1 MFDSLSE
8 KLGGILD
15 RLTRRGALSEA
26 DVEAALREVRRALLE
41 ADVALDVARAFTDN
55 IKKQAV
61 GVEVMKS
68 VTPGQLVVKIV
79 HDQLVATLGADSQGI
94 DLAAAPPV
102 AIMMVGLQGSGK
114 TTTTA
119 KLARRLTD
127 RQKRKV
133 LMASLDVRRPAAM
146 EQLAVLGREAQIDTL
161 PVVAGQQPPQIAKRA
176 LEAARLGGYDVVLL
190 DTAGRTTLDDEMMNE
205 AAEVKRA
212 ANPHEVLLVAD
223 ALTGQDAVNL
233 ARAFDQ
239 RVGLTGIVLTRV
251 DGDGR
256 GGAALSMRAVT
267 NKPIKLIG
275 TGEKL
280 DALEEFDPA
289 RIAGRILGMGDI
301 VALVEKAAA
310 NIDAEKAMRAAE
322 KMRKGK
328 FDLAD
333 LREQLQQM
341 QAMGGMGG
349 LLGMM
354 PGVAKMKAQIAN
366 AGLDDKLVKRQM
378 AIIDSMTPQERR
390 NPDILKA
397 SRKKR
402 IAAGSGTTPEYINK
416 LLKMHRG
423 MADMMKAMG
432 GAKRGP
438 LAGLGQIMGFGSG
451 GVPTPEQMAEI
462 AKKMP
467 GGALPPGMPGS
478 SLPPTMPKL
487 PPNIPGKFPD
497 CPASAAESFLD
508 CRVCPVS
515 EKRSENVS
523 LIRHSG
529 APRSGEPGIHTPQ
542 RCGLWIPALARSA
555 RSAGMT
561 VLRKGK
567 PEMSLVIRMARAGTK
582 KRPVYHIVVADSRI
596 TARRPLHR
604 AARSFQSA
612 AAEGQDRAAQARS
625 RKGAGLDEE
634 GRAAVRPRH
643 ALPRCR
649 RHRQAREAQ
658 QPGKGDPA
666 QGTQGRGGRSAQGQG
681 SRRRGRQ
688 DRRDRQGCRRQGR
701 SGGELTLR

>member
-1 MFDSLSE
+1 MFDTLSE

-15 RLTRRGALSEA
+15 RLTRRGALSEG
-26 DVEAALREVRRALLE
+26 DVDAALREVRRALLE
-41 ADVALDVARAFTDN
+41 ADVALDVARAFTEGV
-55 IKKQAV
+55 KKEAV

-68 VTPGQLVVKIV
+68 VTPGQMVVKIV
-79 HDQLVATLGADSQGI
+79 HDQLVQTLGADSQGI
-94 DLAAAPPV
+94 DLNAAPPV
-102 AIMMVGLQGSGK
+102 AVMMVGLQGSGK

-119 KLARRLTD
+119 KVARRLAD
-127 RQKRKV
+127 RQKKKV

-161 PVVAGQQPPQIAKRA
+161 PVVAGQQPPQIARRA

-212 ANPHEVLLVAD
+212 AAPHEVLLVAD

-233 ARAFDQ
+233 ARSFDQ

-328 FDLAD
+328 FDLGD

-354 PGVAKMKAQIAN
+354 PGVAKMKNQIAA
-366 AGLDDKLVKRQM
+366 AGLDDKLLKRQM

-402 IAAGSGTTPEYINK
+402 IAAGSGTTPESINK

-432 GAKRGP
+432 SGKRGP

-478 SLPPTMPKL
+478 SLPPAMPNL
-487 PPNIPGKFPD
+487 PRNIPGLPGLGSGKFPG
-497 CPASAAESFLD
+497 L
-508 CRVCPVS
+508 
-515 EKRSENVS
+515 
-523 LIRHSG
+523 
-529 APRSGEPGIHTPQ
+529 PGLP
-542 RCGLWIPALARSA
+542 
-555 RSAGMT
+555 
-561 VLRKGK
+561 
-567 PEMSLVIRMARAGTK
+567 
-582 KRPVYHIVVADSRI
+582 
-596 TARRPLHR
+596 
-604 AARSFQSA
+604 
-612 AAEGQDRAAQARS
+612 
-625 RKGAGLDEE
+625 GAG
-634 GRAAVRPRH
+634 
-643 ALPRCR
+643 
-649 RHRQAREAQ
+649 
-658 QPGKGDPA
+658 KKK
-666 QGTQGRGGRSAQGQG
+666 
-681 SRRRGRQ
+681 
-688 DRRDRQGCRRQGR
+688 
-701 SGGELTLR
+701 